1 MNYHWSPWASVH
13 GQESPGSRVYFQ
25 RLCVTEIDRELN
37 FYALRPSL
45 STAADFSTQVL
56 TLGITRSMFTFPW
69 ALLFLCVQRMYMCSQ
84 SQKELQA
91 SYIYTHIY
99 IYNQCIR
106 VFCYCHDHQENL
118 PRSTS
123 LLVDNIPISQSDCIF
138 RIKVELNKI
147 LPSQSFP
154 SDFSS

>member
-1 MNYHWSPWASVH
+1 MSISSWTGISS
-13 GQESPGSRVYFQ
+13 SRVYFQ

-56 TLGITRSMFTFPW
+56 TLGMFTFPW

-91 SYIYTHIY
+91 SYIYIHIY
-99 IYNQCIR
+99 
-106 VFCYCHDHQENL
+106 
-118 PRSTS
+118 TS
-123 LLVDNIPISQSDCIF
+123 IISAFKCSVMVMITKKIF
-138 RIKVELNKI
+138 LDQHPCW
-147 LPSQSFP
+147 LTTFP
-154 SDFSS
+154 SANQIAYLGLRWSWTRFFPPIISLWL